1 MFPFVA
7 LAIAGAGGALG
18 VAVKKYREVKDK
30 HDMPWSHGAKQ
41 LAKKNQ
47 RVESTS
53 LAWTDKGKETVKKLQ
68 EGKLAVPSFVR
79 TGFFSDARLEQQ
91 LELSSL
97 ADTSPNE
104 ISEVEQEV
112 NRYLAISSIS
122 LALASAG
129 TLFYP
134 PLTFLSAVGIAYGSL
149 PILRDAY
156 NSLVQEKK
164 FGIAGL
170 ASIAAITLLVGGY
183 YFAASLGYTLYFL
196 SEKLLIRTQDHSKKG
211 MISIFFEQPRFV
223 WVRKDGIELELPFEE
238 LKVDDIVV
246 VNAGEL
252 IPIDGTITTGYASID
267 QRMLTGES
275 QPAEK
280 GVGDA
285 VFASTIMLSGKI
297 QIQVEKAGQ
306 DTVAAQIGH
315 ILNNTLD
322 FKSSVELKGQEIAD
336 KSALPTV
343 ALALLALPVA
353 GKVAALTILNACAGE
368 TIRLVAPIGL
378 LNFLQ
383 MASDQGILIKDGRAL
398 ELLNDVDTVVFDKT
412 GTLTEEQPHVGAIHT
427 CHGINEN
434 ELLTLAAAAEYKQ
447 THPIARAI
455 QQEALQRELDL
466 PKIEDA
472 TYEIGYGL
480 NVVIEQKVVLVGS
493 KRFML
498 MSEVAIP
505 PEIDAIQQQCNEH
518 GYSLVYVALDGQLA
532 GAIELHATIRPEAK
546 GIISE
551 LRQRGLEI
559 YIISGD
565 HEKPTKKLAQELDI
579 EHYFAE
585 TLPEN
590 KAKLI
595 EQLQNSGKAVCFV
608 GDGINDSIA
617 LKTANVSVSLR
628 GASTIA
634 TDTAQVILMDG
645 NLKSLMN
652 LFDIATDMQ
661 QNMKGNL
668 AATIIPS
675 VVTIGGA
682 FFLHFGVLSAIWLYN
697 VGLLAGVANAMR
709 PMITYKRDTQNK
721 VLGKSE
727 TAEPAIDQA

>member
-1 MFPFVA
+1 MFQLAA

-18 VAVKKYREVKDK
+18 VTVKRYREAKEK
-30 HDMPWSHGAKQ
+30 RDMPWTHRAKQ

-47 RVESTS
+47 IVESTA
-53 LAWTDKGKETVKKLQ
+53 LGWPDKGKDIVKKLQ
-68 EGKLAVPSFVR
+68 AGKL
-79 TGFFSDARLEQQ
+79 GLFFSDSRLEQQ

-97 ADTSPNE
+97 AEGNPNE

-112 NRYLAISSIS
+112 NRYLAISGVS

-129 TLFYP
+129 ALFYP
-134 PLTFLSAVGIAYGSL
+134 PLVFLSAVGIAYGSL

-156 NSLVQEKK
+156 DSLIQEKK

-170 ASIAAITLLVGGY
+170 ASMAAITLLASGY

-211 MISIFFEQPRFV
+211 MISIFFEQPREV
-223 WVRKDGIELELPFEE
+223 WVKKDGIEIQLPFEE

-252 IPIDGTITTGYASID
+252 IPIDGKITAGDASID

-280 GVGDA
+280 GVGEE
-285 VFASTIMLSGKI
+285 VFASTIVLSGQI
-297 QIQVEKAGQ
+297 QIRVEKAGAS
-306 DTVAAQIGH
+306 TVAAQIGH

-322 FKSSVELKGQEIAD
+322 FKSNVELKGQEIAD

-343 ALALLALPVA
+343 ALALLALPIA
-353 GKVAALTILNACAGE
+353 GKVAALAVLNACAGE

-398 ELLNDVDTVVFDKT
+398 ELLNDVDTIVFDKT
-412 GTLTEEQPHVGAIHT
+412 GTLTEEMPHVGEIHT
-427 CHGINEN
+427 CHILNEN
-434 ELLTLAAAAEYKQ
+434 ELLRLTAAAEYKQ

-455 QQEALQRELDL
+455 QQEASQRALDL
-466 PKIEDA
+466 PEIEEA

-493 KRFML
+493 KRFMQ
-498 MSEVAIP
+498 MSDITIP
-505 PEIDAIQQQCNEH
+505 PEIEAAQQECNEH

-532 GAIELHATIRPEAK
+532 GAIELHATIRPEATH
-546 GIISE
+546 IISE

-565 HEKPTKKLAQELDI
+565 HEKPTKKLAHELGI

-590 KAKLI
+590 KAELI
-595 EQLQNSGKAVCFV
+595 EQLQKEGKAVCFV

-628 GASTIA
+628 GASTVA

-645 NLKSLMN
+645 NLKSLVQ

-709 PMITYKRDTQNK
+709 PMITYQRDAQNK
-721 VLGKSE
+721 RALVRNENRS
-727 TAEPAIDQA
+727 A

>member
-1 MFPFVA
+1 MFQVAA

-18 VAVKKYREVKDK
+18 VAVKRYREAKEK
-30 HDMPWSHGAKQ
+30 RDMPWTHRAKQ
-41 LAKKNQ
+41 LAKENK

-53 LAWTDKGKETVKKLQ
+53 LGWPDKGKETVKKLQ
-68 EGKLAVPSFVR
+68 EGKLGF
-79 TGFFSDARLEQQ
+79 FFSDSRLEQQ
-91 LELSSL
+91 LDLSSL
-97 ADTSPNE
+97 ADTSPSE
-104 ISEVEQEV
+104 VSEVEQEV
-112 NRYLAISSIS
+112 NRYLALSSVS

-134 PLTFLSAVGIAYGSL
+134 PLTFLSVLGIAYGSL

-156 NSLVQEKK
+156 DSLVQEKK

-170 ASIAAITLLVGGY
+170 ASMAAITLLLTGY

-223 WVRKDGIELELPFEE
+223 WVKKDGVELQLPFEE

-252 IPIDGTITTGYASID
+252 IPIDGTITAGNASID

-280 GVGDA
+280 GVGEA
-285 VFASTIMLSGKI
+285 VFASTIVLSGQI
-297 QIQVEKAGQ
+297 YIQVEKAGAS
-306 DTVAAQIGH
+306 TVAAQIGH

-343 ALALLALPVA
+343 ALAILALPIA
-353 GKVAALTILNACAGE
+353 GKVAALAVLNACAGE

-398 ELLNDVDTVVFDKT
+398 ELLNDVDTIVFDKT
-412 GTLTEEQPHVGAIHT
+412 GTLTEEVPHVGAIYT
-427 CHGINEN
+427 CLGINEN

-455 QQEALQRELDL
+455 QQEALERALEL

-480 NVVIEQKVVLVGS
+480 KVTIEEKVVLVGS
-493 KRFML
+493 KRFME
-498 MSEVAIP
+498 MSQITIP
-505 PEIDAIQQQCNEH
+505 SEINAIQQECNEH
-518 GYSLVYVALDGQLA
+518 GYSLVYVALDEQLA

-546 GIISE
+546 RIISE

-565 HEKPTKKLAQELDI
+565 HEKPTQKLAQELGI

-590 KAKLI
+590 KATLI
-595 EQLQNSGKAVCFV
+595 EELQKAGQAVCFV

-617 LKTANVSVSLR
+617 LKKANVSVSLR

-634 TDTAQVILMDG
+634 TDTAQIVLMDG
-645 NLKSLMN
+645 SLKPLVQ
-652 LFDIATDMQ
+652 LFEIATELE

-668 AATIIPS
+668 LATIVPS

-709 PMITYKRDTQNK
+709 PMITYKRKQASDLEDAGL
-721 VLGKSE
+721 VDSAKSRC
-727 TAEPAIDQA
+727 

>member
-1 MFPFVA
+1 MLLTA

-18 VAVKKYREVKDK
+18 VVVKRSREAKEK
-30 HDMPWSHGAKQ
+30 RDMPWTYRAKQ
-41 LAKKNQ
+41 LAKKNK

-53 LAWTDKGKETVKKLQ
+53 LGWPDKGKDTLKKLQ
-68 EGKLAVPSFVR
+68 EGKLAL
-79 TGFFSDARLEQQ
+79 FFSDSRLEQQ

-97 ADTSPNE
+97 AESHPNE

-122 LALASAG
+122 LGLASAG
-129 TLFYP
+129 MLFYP
-134 PLTFLSAVGIAYGSL
+134 PLAFLSAVGIAYGSL

-156 NSLVQEKK
+156 DSLVQEKK

-170 ASIAAITLLVGGY
+170 ASMAAITLLATGY

-211 MISIFFEQPRFV
+211 MMSIFFEQPRFV
-223 WVRKDGIELELPFEE
+223 WVKKDGVELQMPFEQ

-252 IPIDGTITTGYASID
+252 IPIDGIITEGNASID

-285 VFASTIMLSGKI
+285 VFASTIVLSG
-297 QIQVEKAGQ
+297 QIEICVEKAGAS
-306 DTVAAQIGH
+306 TVAAQIGH

-343 ALALLALPVA
+343 ALAILALPIA
-353 GKVAALTILNACAGE
+353 GKVAALAVLNACAGE

-383 MASDQGILIKDGRAL
+383 IASDQGILIKDGRAL
-398 ELLNDVDTVVFDKT
+398 ELLNDVDTIVFDKT
-412 GTLTEEQPHVGAIHT
+412 GTLTEEMPHVGAIHT
-427 CHGINEN
+427 CHALSED
-434 ELLTLAAAAEYKQ
+434 ELLTFAAAAEYKQ

-455 QQEALQRELDL
+455 QQEALQRALDL
-466 PKIEDA
+466 PKIDDA

-480 NVVIEQKVVLVGS
+480 NVTIKEKVVLVGS
-493 KRFML
+493 KRFMV
-498 MSEVAIP
+498 MSEITIP
-505 PEIDAIQQQCNEH
+505 PEIDAIQQECNEH

-546 GIISE
+546 QIISE

-565 HEKPTKKLAQELDI
+565 HEKPTKKLAQELGI

-590 KAKLI
+590 KAQLI
-595 EQLQNSGKAVCFV
+595 EELQKEGNAVCFV

-617 LKTANVSVSLR
+617 LKKANVSVSLR

-634 TDTAQVILMDG
+634 TDTAQIILMDG
-645 NLKSLMN
+645 SLKSLVQ
-652 LFDIATDMQ
+652 LFDIATEME

-668 AATIIPS
+668 LATIVPS

-709 PMITYKRDTQNK
+709 PMITYKRTQASDIED
-721 VLGKSE
+721 VRLVDSAKSS
-727 TAEPAIDQA
+727 TL